1 MLKNGKQFIQV
12 ILLFI
17 AKSFKICNVKT
28 IKNSIYVGDTIGD
41 KTAADFAGIPFGFA
55 SYGFGEVTEYDY
67 KLNDIADLLT
77 IVYDKQK
84 GGNDFAER

>member
-1 MLKNGKQFIQV
+1 MN
-12 ILLFI
+12 ILDSIIFDLDGTLWSTI
-17 AKSFKICNVKT
+17 ESAEKCLAIVKSKHQDILQEFHLALRLMDLEKSQNMT
-28 IKNSIYVGDTIGD
+28 
-41 KTAADFAGIPFGFA
+41 
-55 SYGFGEVTEYDY
+55 Y